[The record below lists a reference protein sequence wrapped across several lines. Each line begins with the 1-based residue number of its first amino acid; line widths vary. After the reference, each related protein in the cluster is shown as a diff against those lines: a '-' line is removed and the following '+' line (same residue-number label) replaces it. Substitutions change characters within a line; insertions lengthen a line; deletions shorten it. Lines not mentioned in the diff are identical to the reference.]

1 MIKRGEVI
9 SYAKEKSFR
18 SIVLEDVLKMFA
30 EKGVEIIKLPAR
42 FRSQIDNSATGFAK
56 SLRKDLLMQKNSR
69 DNCVLAENRV
79 GRRFGAN
86 KKISKIAEPTTT
98 DIITYKIINEI
109 ILGNSNNLKEFLP
122 VDKKII
128 KPLCLF
134 LDKEVLL
141 YAKLK
146 KLKFKKVVEEKS
158 KTSLFIDELE
168 KKHPEV
174 KRAVVNGWLKL
185 NN

>member
-1 MIKRGEVI
+1 MCHQCQTKPVYEFTNKRKVCGNCFVRYFQKKVFYTIRKFEMIKRGEVVGYVRG
-9 SYAKEKSFR
+9 SNFR
-18 SIVLEDVLKMFA
+18 SIVLEDVLKMLGK
-30 EKGVEIIKLPAR
+30 KGIEIVQGAKP
-42 FRSQIDNSATGFAK
+42 SQI
-56 SLRKDLLMQKNSR
+56 
-69 DNCVLAENRV
+69 
-79 GRRFGAN
+79 
-86 KKISKIAEPTTT
+86 KISKIAEPTTT
-98 DIITYKIINEI
+98 DIIAYKIINEI
-109 ILGNSNNLKEFLP
+109 IQGNSNNLKEFLP

-174 KRAVVNGWLKL
+174 KRAVVNGLLKL
-185 NN
+185 H